1 MTPRTRTAGWT
12 LLASVLV
19 IAAAAPAISPNDP
32 GEQFGDYVKAPPML
46 PRVVDADGWHRPF
59 VYPIRLE
66 SRLESRYVEDRTR
79 RIPIRWF
86 DRALA
91 SVDDAAGPWLP
102 LGGDALGRD
111 VFARLLTGAR
121 LSLGVAAA
129 ATLVSLFIGAL
140 VGGVAGF
147 RGGRVDEILMRLT
160 DFMLVLPAV
169 YVVLMLRAT
178 MPLVLSQSQVF
189 WTITIVL
196 AMAGWP
202 MPARGVRAIVAA
214 ERRKEYAE
222 AALALGAGPWR
233 ILLRHLLPAAGSF
246 LAVQATLLAP
256 AFILAEATLSFVG
269 FGFADPLASWGLM
282 LQDAGSVNTIAD
294 APWLLAPAAAIVFT
308 VLALHLISGA
318 AREGDAIRDIP
329 V

>member
-1 MTPRTRTAGWT
+1 
-12 LLASVLV
+12 
-19 IAAAAPAISPNDP
+19 
-32 GEQFGDYVKAPPML
+32 ML
-46 PRVVDADGWHRPF
+46 PRIIDADGWHRPF

-66 SRLESRYVEDRTR
+66 SRLESQYIEDRTR

-86 DRALA
+86 DRGLA
-91 SVDDAAGPWLP
+91 SVDGDAGPWLP

-147 RGGRVDEILMRLT
+147 RGGRVDDILMRLT

-178 MPLVLSQSQVF
+178 MPLVLTQSQVF

-282 LQDAGSVNTIAD
+282 LQDAGSVNTIAE

-308 VLALHLISGA
+308 VFALHLISGA
-318 AREGDAIRDIP
+318 DREADAVRDVP
-329 V
+329 A